1 MGYAP
6 GGGWTRC
13 VSLRCGSCSPPG
25 MGTATTTM
33 ATTATSTPT
42 TTASRRAALATATMA
57 SHNRY
62 AGALQPRNDLS
73 SGKPCCCPQHRV
85 QPTTHARTR
94 NFQFQPST
102 IQSSKLILVAKIS
115 RTETFHTTHTACTT
129 CSETLAK
136 ANQSSGSHPLKV
148 FGSSGSPSQHSGQ

>member
-33 ATTATSTPT
+33 ATSATSTPT
-42 TTASRRAALATATMA
+42 TTASRLAALATATMA

-62 AGALQPRNDLS
+62 AGALQPRDNLS
-73 SGKPCCCPQHRV
+73 SGKPSCCPQHHV
-85 QPTTHARTR
+85 QPTTHATTR
-94 NFQFQPST
+94 NFQFQAST
-102 IQSSKLILVAKIS
+102 IQSSKLILFFVVVPFVKPNQAGRIHSKSLAAVALLRSIVASK
-115 RTETFHTTHTACTT
+115 TE
-129 CSETLAK
+129 EIIL
-136 ANQSSGSHPLKV
+136 
-148 FGSSGSPSQHSGQ
+148 